1 MSRPQGHARVS
12 TGPKPPTATS
22 AVASTRRSAGTLP
35 GIARTASTL
44 RQKTPSGPHSAPLP
58 AHLRNLSAPRI
69 PSPLG
74 QGTPARQAK
83 QSLPVRTSKTTEKHV
98 LLPEDPQ
105 LAPLPRSAS
114 EATLARPRSQ
124 STSSA
129 TPAPRPGDERSEA
142 EKMTKRERTDAGLSR
157 LTAYDTAEGYRLKL
171 LQAFLRREHGVGVVR
186 VFDDCVYA
194 VSSQSVVQANG
205 KVYNLPL
212 LPGYGA
218 TTRVR
223 SSPAVKSPG
232 GVDMLERMT
241 QAEEQGYD
249 DEYFPVETD
258 DPVTAQHDPSEYI
271 LSRSPPSPVALQGHS
286 LESMLQPVPED
297 DERGL
302 DENDR
307 DTALG
312 HLDAAEAVANVAEAA
327 EANMPQESKAEHE
340 ENIANDDVPPS
351 TIVTA
356 GIYAEEVPGTEIPSE
371 LAQPVKRERP
381 PPPRM
386 RRRSESFKHPVAEA
400 VFFSYGVS
408 VFFGFQAGE
417 ETQIMEDIKNASV
430 WQVPSPEDDWEI
442 EEFHYV
448 YDPDAESPRIYND
461 MFTFKSRSH
470 LFKLSLAHA
479 IAQST
484 KLSVY
489 EAKLQNSLEMTSLF
503 PKELATTGHLN
514 LDRKEALQMTGRL
527 FKLRMDVNLIGG
539 ILDTPDIFWSD
550 ASLYPLYEA
559 INQYLEIEP
568 RVQVLN
574 DRLTVVGDLLDII
587 HDYIDQRA
595 NHRITWIIILL
606 IATAIVVGVG
616 EVLAR
621 LVFHSIARDRR
632 DDFVFVT
639 ATRYLLGVKGRGAS

>member
-1 MSRPQGHARVS
+1 MSRPQGHARVT
-12 TGPKPPTATS
+12 TGPKPPTAS
-22 AVASTRRSAGTLP
+22 PAVASTRRSAGTLP

-44 RQKTPSGPHSAPLP
+44 RQKTPGPSSLP
-58 AHLRNLSAPRI
+58 AHLRNTSAPRV

-74 QGTPARQAK
+74 QGTPARPTK
-83 QSLPVRTSKTTEKHV
+83 HILPVRTSKTTEKHV

-114 EATLARPRSQ
+114 ETSLARAR
-124 STSSA
+124 STSVSA
-129 TPAPRPGDERSEA
+129 PSRSDERSEA
-142 EKMTKRERTDAGLSR
+142 EKMTKRERNEAGFSR
-157 LTAYDTAEGYRLKL
+157 LIAYDTAEGYRLKL

-194 VSSQSVVQANG
+194 V
-205 KVYNLPL
+205 YNLPL

-218 TTRVR
+218 TNRVR

-232 GVDMLERMT
+232 GVSMMERMT

-249 DEYFPVETD
+249 DEYFPVEAD
-258 DPVTAQHDPSEYI
+258 EPVTGADPSEYI
-271 LSRSPPSPVALQGHS
+271 LSRSPPSPVVEHS
-286 LESMLQPVPED
+286 LALG
-297 DERGL
+297 DERAGPIDL
-302 DENDR
+302 PEPAR
-307 DTALG
+307 S
-312 HLDAAEAVANVAEAA
+312 
-327 EANMPQESKAEHE
+327 PPKAEPVMVYE
-340 ENIANDDVPPS
+340 EPETP
-351 TIVTA
+351 TI
-356 GIYAEEVPGTEIPSE
+356 
-371 LAQPVKRERP
+371 R

-386 RRRSESFKHPVAEA
+386 RRRSSGYKHPVAEA
-400 VFFSYGVS
+400 VFFNYGVS
-408 VFFGFQAGE
+408 VFFGFAPGE
-417 ETQIMEDIKNASV
+417 ETSIMEDIRNAGV
-430 WQVPSPEDDWEI
+430 WQVPSAEDDWEV
-442 EEFHYV
+442 EEFHYE
-448 YDPDAESPRIYND
+448 YEPDAESPRIYND

-539 ILDTPDIFWSD
+539 VLDTPDIFWSD

-574 DRLTVVGDLLDII
+574 DRLSVVGDLLDII
-587 HDYIDQRA
+587 HDYIAQRA

-606 IATAIVVGVG
+606 IAVAIIVGVG
-616 EVLAR
+616 EVVAR
-621 LVFHSIARDRR
+621 LVFHAILRDK
-632 DDFVFVT
+632 DDMRVLG
-639 ATRYLLGVKGRGAS
+639 ASRYLLRINRK

>member
-1 MSRPQGHARVS
+1 
-12 TGPKPPTATS
+12 
-22 AVASTRRSAGTLP
+22 
-35 GIARTASTL
+35 
-44 RQKTPSGPHSAPLP
+44 
-58 AHLRNLSAPRI
+58 
-69 PSPLG
+69 
-74 QGTPARQAK
+74 
-83 QSLPVRTSKTTEKHV
+83 VRTSKTSEKHV

-114 EATLARPRSQ
+114 EASLARPRSA
-124 STSSA
+124 SVSA
-129 TPAPRPGDERSEA
+129 PPRSDERSDA
-142 EKMTKRERTDAGLSR
+142 EKMTKRERNEAGFSR
-157 LTAYDTAEGYRLKL
+157 LIAYDTAEGYRLKL
-171 LQAFLRREHGVGVVR
+171 LQAFLKREHGVGVVR

-194 VSSQSVVQANG
+194 V
-205 KVYNLPL
+205 YNLPL

-218 TTRVR
+218 TNRVR

-232 GVDMLERMT
+232 GVSMLERMT

-258 DPVTAQHDPSEYI
+258 EPVTGADPSEYI
-271 LSRSPPSPVALQGHS
+271 LSRSPPSPVAQHS
-286 LESMLQPVPED
+286 MEA
-297 DERGL
+297 
-302 DENDR
+302 
-307 DTALG
+307 ALAA
-312 HLDAAEAVANVAEAA
+312 AAERAEPIELPEPVRSPPKDEPAVVVAGNA
-327 EANMPQESKAEHE
+327 
-340 ENIANDDVPPS
+340 
-351 TIVTA
+351 
-356 GIYAEEVPGTEIPSE
+356 YAEEM
-371 LAQPVKRERP
+371 PVEAPPMR

-386 RRRSESFKHPVAEA
+386 RRRSTGYKHPVAEA
-400 VFFSYGVS
+400 VFFNYGVS
-408 VFFGFQAGE
+408 VFFGFAPGE
-417 ETQIMEDIKNASV
+417 ETSIMEDVRNAGV
-430 WQVPSPEDDWEI
+430 WQVPSKEDDWEI
-442 EEFHYV
+442 EEFHYE

-539 ILDTPDIFWSD
+539 VLDTPDIFWSD

-606 IATAIVVGVG
+606 IAVAIVVGVG
-616 EVLAR
+616 EVIAR
-621 LVFHSIARDRR
+621 LVFHSIAKERR
-632 DDFVFVT
+632 DDMLVIG
-639 ATRYLLGVKGRGAS
+639 ATRYLLGINRK